1 MGRGESEGILKY
13 RLIFE
18 TFLLQEAFS
27 DCSNS
32 SSQQSKNLCTIFF
45 GLVLSEDF
53 YMCINCALV
62 VIYLFM
68 HQSPSRVHQ
77 EHFIL
82 SCVHRDKYIQQIL
95 GELTTKFAQLRF
107 TVILYFNKYDK

>member
-1 MGRGESEGILKY
+1 
-13 RLIFE
+13 
-18 TFLLQEAFS
+18 
-27 DCSNS
+27 
-32 SSQQSKNLCTIFF
+32 
-45 GLVLSEDF
+45 
-53 YMCINCALV
+53 
-62 VIYLFM
+62 M